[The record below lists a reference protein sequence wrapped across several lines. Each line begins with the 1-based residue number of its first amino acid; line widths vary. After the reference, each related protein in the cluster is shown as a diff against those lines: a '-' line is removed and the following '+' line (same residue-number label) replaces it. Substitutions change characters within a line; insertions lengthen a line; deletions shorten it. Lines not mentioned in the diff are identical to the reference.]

1 MEWVTAALSLAGV
14 VAVAV
19 IGGRNA
25 RRTALVSA
33 TTPAYDQL
41 LKEIQDLRDD
51 RKEDRSRIE
60 HLETAWDDEK
70 RLRRELDGRVVCLE
84 KAKDADRAWIRRI
97 ITAIRNQ
104 APEHVDL
111 LRPFPDWHETD
122 PDGFPPID

>member
-1 MEWVTAALSLAGV
+1 MEWVPAALSLAGV

-25 RRTALVSA
+25 RRTALLTA
-33 TTPAYDQL
+33 TTPAYAEL
-41 LKEIQDLRDD
+41 MEEVRGYRDD
-51 RKEDRSRIE
+51 ARKDRERIE
-60 HLETAWDDEK
+60 TLESAWDDER
-70 RLRRELDGRVVCLE
+70 RLRRELDGRVACLE
-84 KAKDADRAWIRRI
+84 KAKNADRAWIRRI